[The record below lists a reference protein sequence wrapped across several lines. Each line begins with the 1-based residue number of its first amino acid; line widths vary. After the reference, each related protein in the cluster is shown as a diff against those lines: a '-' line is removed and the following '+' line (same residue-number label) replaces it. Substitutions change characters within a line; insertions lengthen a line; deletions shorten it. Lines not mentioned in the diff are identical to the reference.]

1 MSALENSRA
10 IRAEI
15 LTIGNE
21 VLTGRV
27 VNTNAAYIA
36 RRLSLVGVSVKRIT
50 VVADDEEEIVAA
62 VRESLS
68 RKPEYLITTGGLGP
82 TYDDISMGAIAK
94 AVGLPLK
101 KNELA
106 LSWIQQKIRSE
117 NAPLTPEREK
127 MAYLPDPSK
136 ELDNPVG
143 VAPGAWIEAG
153 GSDHKT
159 IIMVLPGVPAE
170 MEAMLEKHLLPVLLR
185 EQRLFVAEREIS
197 VSGIFEAAL
206 APYIKKLVR
215 TDSALYVK
223 THPKGTADK
232 PSILVHV
239 EYASA
244 DKQEAERRA
253 EEAIKAVK
261 EEAQRLGATITRH
274 HNEFAAL

>member
-1 MSALENSRA
+1 MSALENSKA
-10 IRAEI
+10 IKAEI

-50 VVADDEEEIVAA
+50 VVADNEEEIVAA

-68 RKPEYLITTGGLGP
+68 RKPEYVITTGGLGP
-82 TYDDISMGAIAK
+82 TYDDISMAAIAK

-101 KNELA
+101 RSELA
-106 LSWIQQKIRSE
+106 LSWIEQKIRSE

-127 MAYLPDPSK
+127 MAYLPNPSK

-153 GSDHKT
+153 DDDHKT
-159 IIMVLPGVPAE
+159 AIIVLPGVPSE
-170 MEAMLEKHLLPVLLR
+170 MESMLEKHLMPVLVR
-185 EQRLFVAEREIS
+185 EQRLFVAEREVRIT
-197 VSGIFEAAL
+197 GIFEASL

-215 TDSALYVK
+215 ADSALYVK
-223 THPKGTADK
+223 THPGGTVDR
-232 PSILVHV
+232 PSMLVHV
-239 EYASA
+239 EYASP
-244 DKQEAERRA
+244 DRQEAERKA

-261 EEAQRLGATITRH
+261 EEAQRLGATIS
-274 HNEFAAL
+274 